1 MRGWGARTIVATLT
15 WLAIG
20 AGGAS
25 AEQLTVYSSLPL
37 VGSDRDVYEDIVR
50 GAQTALDEVG
60 GVAGPHTVR
69 LVSLNDASRRFG
81 AWDPVVVSR
90 NARRAA
96 RDDSTIA
103 YLGEFNSG
111 ASAISLPIL
120 NEADILQISP
130 SNTYTG
136 LTRRAGANRGEP
148 VKYYPTGLRTYGRV
162 AAADHLQAAAIA
174 ALLDRRG
181 ARRVFLVDDAEVYG
195 AGLGRMVRARLR
207 GRGIGVAGR
216 VRLGRPVP
224 VARRVA
230 RARADAMVYTGITAN
245 GAVRLWR
252 AVHARRPRLALV
264 GSDGVAEAGFARRI
278 GRSAARRTSL
288 TLGTL
293 PVSALPGAQPLA
305 DAFRARFGREPS
317 PYMPYGYEAMR
328 VVLDCVRA
336 GVPAPTLRRGAIECF
351 FAIRDRE
358 SVLGRY
364 SIDRFGDTTLSRF
377 GVYGV
382 EGGRLTFREAVDS
395 SRRRSGR

>member
-1 MRGWGARTIVATLT
+1 MRRRGCVVVAALAC
-15 WLAIG
+15 LAIG
-20 AGGAS
+20 APGAS

-37 VGSDRDVYEDIVR
+37 VGSDRGLYEDIVR
-50 GAQTALDEVG
+50 GAQMALDEAG

-81 AWDPVVVSR
+81 AWAPERVVA

-96 RDDSTIA
+96 LDDSTIA

-136 LTRRAGANRGEP
+136 LTRRQGADRGEP
-148 VKYYPTGLRTYGRV
+148 DKYYPTGLRTYGRL

-174 ALLDRRG
+174 ALLDQRG
-181 ARRVFLVDDAEVYG
+181 ADRVVLVHDGEIYG

-207 GRGIGVAGR
+207 GRGIEVAGR
-216 VRLGRPVP
+216 VRLRRPVAA
-224 VARRVA
+224 ARRVV

-252 AVHARRPRLALV
+252 EVHRRRPRLALV
-264 GSDGVAEAGFARRI
+264 GSDGVAEARFARGI
-278 GRSAARRTSL
+278 GRSAARRTAL
-288 TLGTL
+288 TLSTL
-293 PVSALPGAQPLA
+293 PVAALPGAQPLV

-317 PYMPYGYEAMR
+317 PYIPYGYEAMR

-336 GVPAPTLRRGAIECF
+336 GVPAPTLRRGAVECF
-351 FAIRDRE
+351 RGIRNRD

-364 SIDRFGDTTLSRF
+364 SIDRFGDTTLTTF
-377 GVYGV
+377 GVYGID
-382 EGGRLTFREAVDS
+382 GGRLAFRQVVDS
-395 SRRRSGR
+395 SRG